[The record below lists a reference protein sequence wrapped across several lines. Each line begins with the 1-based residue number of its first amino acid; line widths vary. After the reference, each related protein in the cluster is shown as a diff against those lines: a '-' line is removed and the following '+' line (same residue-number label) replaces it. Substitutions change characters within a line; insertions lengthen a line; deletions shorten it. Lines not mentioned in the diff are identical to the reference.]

1 MLGDAG
7 VGKSSITLSFKLGSE
22 IEQNTEATI
31 GFDLWTKVVEL
42 DGNRVKTLVY
52 DTSGQEVFHS
62 IWKSYVR
69 QGDGII
75 IVYDVTDSKSFES
88 VNYWLEVIT
97 DIRDDKPSIV
107 IVGNKTDL
115 ISQRAITTE
124 RGQAFAQENGA
135 MFIETSTKN
144 FMSIEHAFMIAI
156 KQIYCKKIEEEATK
170 VVNQNKIKLDKQV
183 KTRSRKSIID
193 LFKCW

>member
-62 IWKSYVR
+62 I
-69 QGDGII
+69 
-75 IVYDVTDSKSFES
+75 
-88 VNYWLEVIT
+88 
-97 DIRDDKPSIV
+97 
-107 IVGNKTDL
+107 
-115 ISQRAITTE
+115 
-124 RGQAFAQENGA
+124 
-135 MFIETSTKN
+135 
-144 FMSIEHAFMIAI
+144 
-156 KQIYCKKIEEEATK
+156 
-170 VVNQNKIKLDKQV
+170 
-183 KTRSRKSIID
+183 
-193 LFKCW
+193 